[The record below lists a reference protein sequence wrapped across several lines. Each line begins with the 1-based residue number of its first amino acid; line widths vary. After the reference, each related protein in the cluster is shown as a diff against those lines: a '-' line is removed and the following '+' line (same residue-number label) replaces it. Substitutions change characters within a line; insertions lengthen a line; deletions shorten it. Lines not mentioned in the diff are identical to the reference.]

1 MKASL
6 TWVRYI
12 TLIFVLIASIN
23 YHSFIYVNFG
33 PMPGGC
39 DSCAADVLF
48 DAMVKMDDYK
58 NQINQSINAQA
69 DAAED
74 EKAALSADLME
85 SVRSDAIKYIT
96 DINAKSTEIIKTK
109 IEAGEL
115 EKCDQDKL
123 DVYNRTK

>member
-1 MKASL
+1 
-6 TWVRYI
+6 
-12 TLIFVLIASIN
+12 
-23 YHSFIYVNFG
+23 
-33 PMPGGC
+33 MPGGC

-123 DVYNRTK
+123 DVYNRTKYALHLMAMAE